1 MSTKKF
7 LYTMAAVYVIGAVVG
22 IAIFK
27 SPSYSKAYLDKYG
40 HEHER
45 RHKIMKNEEYKAYAE
60 RPHLYKAGAKLIA
73 DAEFVKAYE
82 SRLEFQAE
90 QRRIFR
96 YTMYFKVM
104 NSTIFILLL
113 GFALKKPTL
122 DFLDRQI
129 VEIRAGLDNAERA
142 RKEASQAKSVA
153 SGKMGKWEDT
163 AKGIRKETD
172 RVIEQQLREI
182 HKEFED
188 AKVQLDKEEQD
199 RRLAEELRAARTIK
213 EDLVNQAVA
222 TLEQRY
228 KTESTQARLT
238 VSVDSF
244 VRFMERLR

>member
-1 MSTKKF
+1 
-7 LYTMAAVYVIGAVVG
+7 
-22 IAIFK
+22 
-27 SPSYSKAYLDKYG
+27 
-40 HEHER
+40 
-45 RHKIMKNEEYKAYAE
+45 
-60 RPHLYKAGAKLIA
+60 
-73 DAEFVKAYE
+73 
-82 SRLEFQAE
+82 
-90 QRRIFR
+90 
-96 YTMYFKVM
+96 M

-129 VEIRAGLDNAERA
+129 VEIRAGLDNAERV

-172 RVIEQQLREI
+172 KLIAQQLREI

-199 RRLAEELRAARTIK
+199 RRLAEELRAARAIK

-238 VSVDSF
+238 ASVDLF